1 MEKDFE
7 FLFGYV
13 PSADKGHADPC
24 GVNKLREGFLNP
36 MTYETCQRIAEA
48 ATRRNKGEI
57 TDEEFGDIK
66 SSEKLKLD
74 SWTPMSY
81 PSGHRRL
88 NKEVIPNGLVMADL
102 DHLDDPVGVYER
114 CVRRLAEEGIVRL
127 VHLTPSTS
135 SDRKTGGLRIIFRQP
150 EGMDIVQA
158 QTWFYDQMFGIPD
171 ECKDKCVK
179 DLARISFLVPASYII
194 FPENGVDGLEEA
206 FADIS
211 PVSVTAA
218 PVHADSSSTAAPVH
232 TSSSTSTTAGVNLPT
247 EYLGIAYEDIVRELL
262 YKLGGTPAVGQRNN
276 RVYSLAVNLRA
287 ITDNDENLLR
297 DIIPTFDLPEDEW
310 RKTIH
315 SACAS
320 DYPPLV
326 TRLTQQVLT
335 ELKPGVEVP
344 ELPMPKKLPKLI
356 GLVLEPI
363 PEPYCA
369 AVANA
374 VLPAFATYLYN
385 VTYTYIDGR
394 DTESALMHLTIAPT
408 ASGKSCQKDPLD
420 HITARLQARSAVNR
434 ERDQQWKN
442 QSVSRAANERAPKR
456 PTDLCVQY
464 VRSDMTSAAL
474 IQRLHDADGRFIF
487 TVMDELEL
495 FDKLKDQRASVI
507 KAAFDC
513 AEWGSERASKESPSL
528 APRMKFNWVASTTP
542 GGARKYFARNLTD
555 GTLNRLNI
563 STIPQ
568 REIGA
573 PMPRFGKFTE
583 KWKAKLDKY
592 LDNLEAATGHVRC
605 PQALKLIEKLEQE
618 LKDIAVATND
628 RTYETLSF
636 RANVI
641 GFRKAMVLWLA
652 NGCVWEKAI
661 EDFVRWSVHYDLSCK
676 YRFFGEAI
684 ARAEAEDNSCIG
696 RRGPVNLVAELPDP
710 FTVDDLLRKRAELGN
725 PTDVHH
731 AKDQIGAWV
740 RRHLVELGTEPGT
753 YVKRSK

>member
-1 MEKDFE
+1 MKTI
-7 FLFGYV
+7 FGLV
-13 PSADKGHADPC
+13 SN
-24 GVNKLREGFLNP
+24 VNMGKITLCSVERLKEGFLNP
-36 MTYETCQRIAEA
+36 ITYETCQRIAEA

-57 TDEEFGDIK
+57 ADEEFGEIK

-218 PVHADSSSTAAPVH
+218 PVHADSSSTAAPVY

-247 EYLGIAYEDIVRELL
+247 EYQGVPYVDIVNALIA
-262 YKLGGTPAVGQRNN
+262 KLGGTPQVGRRNN
-276 RVYSLAVNLRA
+276 MVHRLAVNLRA
-287 ITDNDENLLR
+287 ITDNSEAWLCS
-297 DIIPTFDLPEDEW
+297 IIPTFDLPEDEW
-310 RKTIH
+310 QNTIH
-315 SACAS
+315 KACQS
-320 DYPPLV
+320 DYLPLV
-326 TRLTQQVLT
+326 TRLTRKVIA
-335 ELKPGVEVP
+335 ELNPGVDVP
-344 ELPMPKKLPKLI
+344 DLPMPTKLPKLI
-356 GLVLEPI
+356 KLVLEPI
-363 PEPYCA
+363 PEPYRA

-385 VTYTYIDGR
+385 VSYTYIDGR
-394 DTESALMHLTIAPT
+394 DMESALMHVTIAPSS
-408 ASGKSCQKDPLD
+408 SGKSSTKDPID
-420 HITARLQARSAVNR
+420 HITARLRTRSAINRARS
-434 ERDQQWKN
+434 QQWKD
-442 QSVSRAANERAPKR
+442 QSVSRAANERALQRPK
-456 PTDLCVQY
+456 DLIIQY
-464 VRSDMTSAAL
+464 VQPDMYPAGLSE
-474 IQRLHDADGRFIF
+474 RLADADGRFIF
-487 TVMDELEL
+487 SQMDELDKL
-495 FDKLKDQRASVI
+495 YKLKDERFTVI
-507 KAAFDC
+507 QCAFDC
-513 AEWGSERASKESPSL
+513 SEWGQERVGKESRSIMTP
-528 APRMKFNWVASTTP
+528 MKYNWVASTTP
-542 GGARKYFARNLTD
+542 GGARNFFGRRLTD
-555 GTLNRLNI
+555 GTLNRMNI

-568 REIGA
+568 REIGS
-573 PMPRFGKFTE
+573 PMPRFGKYTE
-583 KWKAKLDKY
+583 KWEAKLAKY

-605 PQALKLIEKLEQE
+605 PQAERLAEALDRE

-696 RRGPVNLVAELPDP
+696 RRGPVNFVAELPDP
-710 FTVDDLLRKRAELGN
+710 FTVDDLLRKRAELGD
-725 PTDVHH
+725 PTDARH

>member
-1 MEKDFE
+1 
-7 FLFGYV
+7 
-13 PSADKGHADPC
+13 
-24 GVNKLREGFLNP
+24 
-36 MTYETCQRIAEA
+36 
-48 ATRRNKGEI
+48 
-57 TDEEFGDIK
+57 
-66 SSEKLKLD
+66 
-74 SWTPMSY
+74 
-81 PSGHRRL
+81 
-88 NKEVIPNGLVMADL
+88 
-102 DHLDDPVGVYER
+102 
-114 CVRRLAEEGIVRL
+114 
-127 VHLTPSTS
+127 
-135 SDRKTGGLRIIFRQP
+135 
-150 EGMDIVQA
+150 
-158 QTWFYDQMFGIPD
+158 
-171 ECKDKCVK
+171 
-179 DLARISFLVPASYII
+179 
-194 FPENGVDGLEEA
+194 
-206 FADIS
+206 
-211 PVSVTAA
+211 
-218 PVHADSSSTAAPVH
+218 
-232 TSSSTSTTAGVNLPT
+232 
-247 EYLGIAYEDIVRELL
+247 
-262 YKLGGTPAVGQRNN
+262 
-276 RVYSLAVNLRA
+276 
-287 ITDNDENLLR
+287 
-297 DIIPTFDLPEDEW
+297 
-310 RKTIH
+310 
-315 SACAS
+315 
-320 DYPPLV
+320 
-326 TRLTQQVLT
+326 
-335 ELKPGVEVP
+335 
-344 ELPMPKKLPKLI
+344 
-356 GLVLEPI
+356 
-363 PEPYCA
+363 
-369 AVANA
+369 
-374 VLPAFATYLYN
+374 
-385 VTYTYIDGR
+385 
-394 DTESALMHLTIAPT
+394 
-408 ASGKSCQKDPLD
+408 
-420 HITARLQARSAVNR
+420 
-434 ERDQQWKN
+434 
-442 QSVSRAANERAPKR
+442 
-456 PTDLCVQY
+456 
-464 VRSDMTSAAL
+464 MTSAAL

>member
-24 GVNKLREGFLNP
+24 GVNKLREGFLTP

-232 TSSSTSTTAGVNLPT
+232 TSSSITTTADKDLPT

-315 SACAS
+315 SACQS
-320 DYPPLV
+320 DFPPLV

-356 GLVLEPI
+356 QLVLEPI
-363 PEPYCA
+363 PEPYRA

-385 VTYTYIDGR
+385 VSYTYIDGR
-394 DTESALMHLTIAPT
+394 DMESALMHVTIAPSS
-408 ASGKSCQKDPLD
+408 SGKSSTKDPID
-420 HITARLQARSAVNR
+420 HITARLRTRSAINRARS
-434 ERDQQWKN
+434 QQWKD
-442 QSVSRAANERAPKR
+442 QSVSRAANERALQRPK
-456 PTDLCVQY
+456 DLIIQY
-464 VRSDMTSAAL
+464 VQPDMYPAGLSE
-474 IQRLHDADGRFIF
+474 RLADADGRFIF
-487 TVMDELEL
+487 SQMDELDKL
-495 FDKLKDQRASVI
+495 YKLKDERFTVI
-507 KAAFDC
+507 QCAFDC
-513 AEWGSERASKESPSL
+513 SEWGQERVGKESRSIMTP
-528 APRMKFNWVASTTP
+528 MKYNWVASTTP
-542 GGARKYFARNLTD
+542 GGARNFFGRRLTD
-555 GTLNRLNI
+555 GTLNRMNI

-568 REIGA
+568 REIGS
-573 PMPRFGKFTE
+573 PMPRFGKYTE
-583 KWKAKLDKY
+583 KWEAKLAKY

-605 PQALKLIEKLEQE
+605 PQAERLAEALDRE